1 MMIGNWLINSITAK
15 GLDHLEKYY
24 YYYAYYRPAMKIY
37 IHNRPTLMIIILQ
50 IINPDARVSTRDMK
64 DKLRS
69 IDITQFEGDVEEMLN
84 HIEDLYAIILAEG
97 E

>member
-1 MMIGNWLINSITAK
+1 M
-15 GLDHLEKYY
+15 
-24 YYYAYYRPAMKIY
+24 
-37 IHNRPTLMIIILQ
+37 
-50 IINPDARVSTRDMK
+50 NPDARVSTRDMK